1 MNKSFWQIWLAPL
14 LLAVFTVFGLLSALL
29 GVGVWHWLAW
39 SALVLP
45 LAVVAWYLRPR
56 DKSSKLNKLGN

>member
-14 LLAVFTVFGLLSALL
+14 LLAVLTVFGLLSALL

-39 SALVLP
+39 SALALP
-45 LAVVAWYLRPR
+45 LVVVTWYLLPM
-56 DKSSKLNKLGN
+56 NKVRK